1 MRTIVRSL
9 LLLAALPPGLV
20 AAQAQH
26 LSREPLDSA
35 LNYFCQITAR
45 DRNNAVA
52 WFGVGSTQRALADGK
67 FAVRPAEC
75 HTEGASYLTDAA
87 IGFIRTLDVD
97 PNYPAAS
104 DALAD
109 MVERNPVWGAGAMA
123 RNGFRRAASR
133 RGGESA
139 RVLLLRAR
147 LEREGGERD
156 STLVL
161 IDRYL
166 AAGGDSGVAL
176 FERARERFYRGESRA
191 ALEDYWA
198 AVARSQ
204 SLPAHLML
212 RRNLALVALPGEI
225 AEFDMTMSIDRPAWV
240 GRFWTRR
247 DVEAGLGPGGRLI
260 EHYRRYEVSRNA
272 FRPVGLGLYA
282 DTTTIAQRTS
292 RAMFV
297 HPDSAAGGGGSA
309 GDDSGEPTIDH
320 LYGYGS
326 LLLGGD
332 LNASEF
338 DVRGQAYIR
347 HGEPDDLAGD
357 FWLYRRDGQ
366 TLIVRVNDSR
376 FGSACNLSPKYCA
389 YEGRRVP
396 PEVQRRWNREWAGA
410 AAQLASTDEYIQQ
423 FKRVLHPAVRLYGFP
438 RTEQTRARLLVTLAV
453 PAGELTSTPTNEGV
467 AYHLKIA
474 VMVMPPTGEY
484 RAGIDTTRTF
494 VSPQTLRDN
503 QYVQATELLELD
515 PGPYTGRL
523 TLTSVD
529 GKAGVVLADDS
540 LDLGDGT
547 QQLSLSD
554 LVLGKESSGFS
565 WWSGKTKV
573 YFNPLGTISRKE
585 PLRLYYLVGGLVEG
599 TAYSSEVQ
607 LFRSVGKSRKVAL
620 RLTYSDNAEGS
631 FAETERIIGLDR
643 LEPGPYT
650 IEVTIRGVGGLQETR
665 EGVLVITD

>member
-9 LLLAALPPGLV
+9 LLLAALPPGQ
-20 AAQAQH
+20 AAGQAQD
-26 LSREPLDSA
+26 LSRESLDSA

-45 DRNNAVA
+45 DRNNAAA
-52 WFGVGSTQRALADGK
+52 WFGVGSTQRALADGQ

-75 HTEGASYLTDAA
+75 HTEGASYLTDAG
-87 IGFIRTLDVD
+87 IGFIRALDVD

-109 MVERNPVWGAGAMA
+109 VVERNPTWGAAAMA

-133 RGGESA
+133 RGGQSA

-156 STLVL
+156 STPVL

-166 AAGGDSGVAL
+166 AAGGDSGVGL
-176 FERARERFYRGESRA
+176 FERAREHFYRGESRA

-198 AVARSQ
+198 GVARSE

-225 AEFDMTMSIDRPAWV
+225 AEFDMTMSIDRLAWV

-297 HPDSAAGGGGSA
+297 HPDSAAGGGSA
-309 GDDSGEPTIDH
+309 GGDPDERTVDR

-326 LLLGGD
+326 LLLGAD

-347 HGEPDDLAGD
+347 HGEPDDFAGD

-366 TLIVRVNDSR
+366 TLIVRVNDPR

-396 PEVQRRWNREWAGA
+396 PEVQRRWDREWA
-410 AAQLASTDEYIQQ
+410 
-423 FKRVLHPAVRLYGFP
+423 
-438 RTEQTRARLLVTLAV
+438 
-453 PAGELTSTPTNEGV
+453 ELTSTPTTEGV
-467 AYHLKIA
+467 AYQLKIA
-474 VMVMPPTGEY
+474 LMVMPPTGEF
-484 RAGIDTTRTF
+484 RADIDTTRTF

-503 QYVQATELLELD
+503 QYVQATELLELE

-529 GKAGVVLADDS
+529 GKSGVVLADDS
-540 LDLGDGT
+540 LDLGDAT

-565 WWSGKTKV
+565 WWSGKTRV
-573 YFNPLGTISRKE
+573 YLNPLGTISRKE

-620 RLTYSDNAEGS
+620 RLTYSDNAEAS
-631 FAETERIIGLDR
+631 VAETERIIGLDR
-643 LEPGPYT
+643 LDPGPYT
-650 IEVTIRGVGGLQETR
+650 IEVTVRGAGGLQETR